1 MITTIDF
8 NENELKLLEA
18 ISAAEGIRTRAE
30 CVRFCIKET
39 AKKILPEN
47 RTIIVNGEN
56 DQPATDSGSR
66 IMNSGEPK

>member
-30 CVRFCIKET
+30 CVRLCIKET
-39 AKKILPEN
+39 AKKILSEN
-47 RTIIVNGEN
+47 TIDIVSGRKDN
-56 DQPATDSGSR
+56 PAPTGKD
-66 IMNSGEPK
+66 K

>member
-30 CVRFCIKET
+30 CVRLCIKET
-39 AKKILPEN
+39 AKKILSKN
-47 RTIIVNGEN
+47 SMDIVSDEKDNPAPTGNEKQGE
-56 DQPATDSGSR
+56 A
-66 IMNSGEPK
+66 K